1 MSDPA
6 LSGPA
11 SSDPAMSE
19 RTRFALFLVTGGVA
33 AGVNI
38 VTRML
43 LERFVSYEAAVGLAY
58 VFGMVTAFILAR
70 VFVFKPVGGAAHG
83 QFFRFAL
90 VNGVAF
96 AQVWIVSVGLD
107 RIVFPAIGFIWQAET
122 VAHVIGVLS
131 PVVTSYVLHKRFSFR
146 TA

>member
-1 MSDPA
+1 
-6 LSGPA
+6 L
-11 SSDPAMSE
+11 SE
-19 RTRFALFLVTGGVA
+19 RTQFALFLATGGIA

-43 LERFVSYEAAVGLAY
+43 LENFVSYEAAVGLAY
-58 VFGMVTAFILAR
+58 LAGMVTAFILAK
-70 VFVFKPVGGAAHG
+70 VFVFKPVAGDAHG
-83 QFFRFAL
+83 QFVRFAL

-96 AQVWIVSVGLD
+96 AQVWIVSVGLA
-107 RIVFPAIGFIWQAET
+107 RIIFPAVGFTWRAET

>member
-1 MSDPA
+1 M
-6 LSGPA
+6 
-11 SSDPAMSE
+11 
-19 RTRFALFLVTGGVA
+19 FLVTGGIA

-38 VTRML
+38 VTRIL
-43 LERFVSYEAAVGLAY
+43 LQRFVSYEAAVGLAY
-58 VFGMVTAFILAR
+58 LVGMVTAFILAR
-70 VFVFKPVGGAAHG
+70 AFVFKPVGGGSHG
-83 QFFRFAL
+83 QLLRVAM

-96 AQVWIVSVGLD
+96 AQVWIVSVGLAEV
-107 RIVFPAIGFIWQAET
+107 IFPAIGFSWRGKT

>member
-1 MSDPA
+1 MSDRTRV
-6 LSGPA
+6 SEKTRV
-11 SSDPAMSE
+11 SE
-19 RTRFALFLVTGGVA
+19 RTRFVLFLVTGGIA

-38 VTRML
+38 VTRMA
-43 LERFVSYEAAVGLAY
+43 LERFFSYEAAVGLAY
-58 VFGMVTAFILAR
+58 LAGMVTAFILAR
-70 VFVFKPVGGAAHG
+70 VFVFKPTGGGAQG
-83 QFFRFAL
+83 QFLRFAM

-96 AQVWIVSVGLD
+96 AQVWIVSVGLA
-107 RIVFPAIGFIWQAET
+107 RLIFPALGFTWRADT

>member
-1 MSDPA
+1 VSDK
-6 LSGPA
+6 
-11 SSDPAMSE
+11 
-19 RTRFALFLVTGGVA
+19 TQFAVFLVTGGIA

-58 VFGMVTAFILAR
+58 LAGMITAFILAR
-70 VFVFKPVGGAAHG
+70 VFVFKPVAGDAHG
-83 QFFRFAL
+83 QFLRFAL

-96 AQVWIVSVGLD
+96 AQVWLISVGLA
-107 RIVFPAIGFIWQAET
+107 RLVFPAIGFTWRVET